1 MNELASVNYDP
12 SRGDPTQ
19 IATRTR
25 QLYPERTGAYV
36 DEGYGEERT
45 IDLRELLI
53 ALYRHRVLMLAVIA
67 TSLLV
72 GLGVTLLMTRIYS
85 ATASVQIDQQTVNVL
100 GQDGVEQAV
109 PMSDANRFLQT
120 QLDVLRSRALAAR
133 VADKLGLA
141 HDNSFLL
148 AMRRKPVLQQ
158 DAAGNAARET
168 AVVNL
173 IQGQLAIDLPI
184 NTRVARITFTGPD
197 PDVAARVAN
206 QFAQSFIVDNME
218 RRFNT
223 TSYARNYL
231 SQQLG
236 STQQKLEDSEKALLA
251 YARSV
256 GLIDTNAVGT
266 AGAGPDTSGG
276 QGGAAGGGGGSAIGS
291 LTASNLVQV
300 NTAATTAHTETLA
313 AAAKWN
319 QARTTPLLQLP
330 DVLANASIQ
339 GLLQTRAGLQAS
351 YEEGLQ
357 RRQADFP
364 EMIQAKARIAEMDR
378 QINMQAQA
386 IRDSIREQYE
396 AAVKNEQGLN
406 TNVAQ
411 LKVSTMAEQDK
422 GIRYNILKREVD
434 TNRSMYDALLQ
445 RFKEVTAEQGMT
457 SSNISIVDQASR
469 PTSPVSPKPLKNM
482 LLAAIVGIALA
493 IGIAFAREIM
503 DDRMRSAEDVEHKLR
518 LPFLG
523 SVPLLPA
530 GETVSTALADPRSS
544 FSEAHYALQS
554 LLEFS
559 TANGAPASILI
570 TSSQPGEGKSTCAM
584 ATARAFA
591 MVGKRTLLI
600 DGDLRKPSVH
610 KQLGL
615 SPKQGLSSLLSGQA
629 TLDEVVQPT
638 SEFNLFALPCG
649 PVPPNPATLLASKRL
664 EQVIKLAASKFDVV
678 VIDGPPV
685 VGLADVLMLA
695 SLVEGTIFVAEA
707 GRAHLGAAKSAIAR
721 LRATADNIIGVVLTK
736 FDAKKYGYG
745 DYYGD
750 YYYSYG
756 SGEQEEA

>member
-1 MNELASVNYDP
+1 MNELASTNYDP
-12 SRGDPTQ
+12 PRPESSQ
-19 IATRTR
+19 VATRAQ
-25 QLYPERTGAYV
+25 QLYPERQGAYSDDGYG
-36 DEGYGEERT
+36 DEGK
-45 IDLRELLI
+45 IDLRQLLI
-53 ALYRHRVLMLAVIA
+53 AAYRHRFLMLAVFA

-72 GLGVTLLMTRIYS
+72 GIGITLLMTRIYS
-85 ATASVQIDQQTVNVL
+85 ATSSVQIDQQMVNVL
-100 GQDGVEQAV
+100 GQDGVQQAV

-120 QLDVLRSRALAAR
+120 QLDVLRSRALASR
-133 VADKLGLA
+133 VSDKLGLA

-148 AMRRKPVLQQ
+148 AMHAKPILRQ
-158 DAAGNAARET
+158 DAAGQAARSE
-168 AVVNL
+168 AVTDVIQDNL
-173 IQGQLAIDLPI
+173 TIDLPI
-184 NTRVARITFTGPD
+184 NTRVARITFNSPD
-197 PDVAARVAN
+197 PDVAMRVAN
-206 QFAQSFIVDNME
+206 QVAQSFIVDNME

-231 SQQLG
+231 SQQLDT
-236 STQQKLEDSEKALLA
+236 TQQKLEDSEKALLA
-251 YARSV
+251 YARSA

-266 AGAGPDTSGG
+266 AGAGPDSSGNG
-276 QGGAAGGGGGSAIGS
+276 NGGGGGSGSSIGS

-300 NTAATTAHTETLA
+300 NTAATTAHTDTLA
-313 AAAKWN
+313 AKAKWD

-330 DVLANASIQ
+330 DVLANPSIQ

-364 EMIQAKARIAEMDR
+364 EMIQAKARIAELDR
-378 QINMQAQA
+378 QINVQAQA
-386 IRDSIREQYE
+386 VRDSIREQYE
-396 AAVKNEQGLN
+396 TAAKNEQQLN
-406 TNVAQ
+406 GSVAQ
-411 LKVSTMAEQDK
+411 LKLSTMAEQDK
-422 GIRYNILKREVD
+422 GIRYNILKREAD
-434 TNRSMYDALLQ
+434 TNRGMYDALLQ

-457 SSNISIVDQASR
+457 SSNISIVDQATR
-469 PTSPVSPKPLKNM
+469 PGAPVSPKVMKNIA
-482 LLAAIVGIALA
+482 LAAFVGLALA
-493 IGIAFAREIM
+493 IGLAFLREVM
-503 DDRMRSAEDVEHKLR
+503 DDRMRSGEDVQRKLH

-523 SVPLLPA
+523 AVPLLPT

-559 TANGAPASILI
+559 TSEGAPRSILI

-600 DGDLRKPSVH
+600 DGDLRKPTIH
-610 KQLGL
+610 KQLSL
-615 SPKQGLSSLLSGQA
+615 TQKQGLSSLLSGQA
-629 TLDEVVQPT
+629 SFDDAVQST
-638 SEFNLFALPCG
+638 AQFNLFALPCG
-649 PVPPNPATLLASKRL
+649 PIPPNPATLLASKRL
-664 EQVIKLAASKFDVV
+664 EQVIALAMTKYDVV

-685 VGLADVLMLA
+685 AGLADVLMLA
-695 SLVEGTIFVAEA
+695 SLVQGTIFVAEA

-756 SGEQEEA
+756 SSDQDD